1 MAARFKDQKGRMI
14 PDQTGMPWSVKVKK
28 TFNKDGT
35 YMTKESFWKLVS
47 LSGVPFIMVLGNSM
61 LIPVFPEMQR
71 AMSINQFQ
79 AGLTITFFS
88 LPAGIAIP
96 IMGFLADKIGRK
108 KIIVPS
114 LIIYGLGGIIS
125 GLSPI
130 IFNKSYAILLAG
142 RVIQGIGAAGT
153 APIAMALV
161 SDIFTSAER
170 SKAQGTL
177 ESANGLGKVISP
189 VLGAAIALIIWYA
202 LFFVYAFLA
211 IPIAV
216 AIWLVIQEPDLQT
229 KDQSLSSYVGKIK
242 SIFQTKGTSLMGSYA
257 AGSTVL
263 LVLFG
268 IMSYLSDVLET
279 DFGLKGIIKGLA
291 LAVPVLAMSV
301 TAFFSGKYLEKKQ
314 EQMKYFIL
322 VGLLLVAISLA
333 SMSIFKV
340 NSVFLTAVVSTGIGT
355 GLVLPA
361 VNTLVTSSC
370 RLEERG
376 GITALYGGVR
386 FLGVAAGPPSFS
398 FLLGYGKTVMFS
410 FGAILPALAFILSL
424 WLIGGQE
431 ILQEGKSQQEGKT
444 SSPVQTPGESL
455 ATSRDPIYLKEFII
469 ALFRVKR
476 KNQ

>member
-1 MAARFKDQKGRMI
+1 
-14 PDQTGMPWSVKVKK
+14 
-28 TFNKDGT
+28 
-35 YMTKESFWKLVS
+35 MTKESFWKLVS

-61 LIPVFPEMQR
+61 LIPVFPEMQK
-71 AMSINQFQ
+71 AMSISPFQ

-125 GLSPI
+125 GLAPI
-130 IFNKSYAILLAG
+130 IFNKSFTILLTG

-211 IPIAV
+211 IPIAL
-216 AIWLVIQEPDLQT
+216 AIWLVIKEPEFQA
-229 KDQSLSSYVGKIK
+229 KNQSLAADMSKIK
-242 SIFQTKGTSLMGSYA
+242 SIFQNTGPSLAGSYA

-268 IMSYLSDVLET
+268 IMSYLSDLLET
-279 DFGLKGIIKGLA
+279 DFGLKGIVKGLA
-291 LAVPVLAMSV
+291 LAAPVLAMSI

-314 EQMKYFIL
+314 KQMKSFIL
-322 VGLLLVAISLA
+322 AGLLLVAASLA
-333 SMSIFKV
+333 TMSIFPASLALLAGV
-340 NSVFLTAVVSTGIGT
+340 LSTGIGT

-361 VNTLVTSSC
+361 VNTMVTSSC

-386 FLGVAAGPPSFS
+386 FIGVAAGPPSFS
-398 FLLGYGKTVMFS
+398 FLLGYSKKTMFS
-410 FGAILPALAFILSL
+410 LGAILPVLAFLL
-424 WLIGGQE
+424 AWWLIHE
-431 ILQEGKSQQEGKT
+431 EDVLQKEKPKNEKKSPGPVHREL
-444 SSPVQTPGESL
+444 SP
-455 ATSRDPIYLKEFII
+455 LKESM
-469 ALFRVKR
+469 AMLFHVRR
-476 KNQ
+476 KNK